1 MHDLDRTMGRTH
13 METEFLEFQ
22 NEGESEFQGEGEK
35 EIFHEDELNEL
46 ASEMLGI
53 SNEQE
58 LEQFLGGLVKTV
70 GSLAGKAINSP
81 IGRQLGGALKGV
93 AKRALP
99 VAGRALGNWIAP
111 GIGGQIG
118 SQVASAAGSMFGLEL
133 EGLSLE
139 DSEFELAKQFVRFA
153 ADAANSALNAPA
165 GADPKSVATQAITQA
180 AHKYAPGILAHA
192 GLSNGH
198 GRATSPGAAAGA
210 SGRWVRKG
218 NQIVLYGA

>member
-22 NEGESEFQGEGEK
+22 GEGESEFQGEGEK
-35 EIFHEDELNEL
+35 EVFHEDELNEL

-58 LEQFLGGLVKTV
+58 LEQFLGGLIKTV

-93 AKRALP
+93 AKKALP

-111 GIGGQIG
+111 GVGGQIG

-153 ADAANSALNAPA
+153 ADAANSALNAPP
-165 GADPKSVATQAITQA
+165 GTDPKGVASQAITQA

-192 GLSNGH
+192 GISNGH
-198 GRATSPGAAAGA
+198 ARPGAAAGA